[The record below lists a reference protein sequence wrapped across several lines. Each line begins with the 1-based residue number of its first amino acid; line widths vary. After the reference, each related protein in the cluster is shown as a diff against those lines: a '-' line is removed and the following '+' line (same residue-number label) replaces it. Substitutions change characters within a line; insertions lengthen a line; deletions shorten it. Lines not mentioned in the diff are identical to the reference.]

1 MLFQH
6 VSEFS
11 GFACFQTL
19 GSEKDGG
26 GKEALRLSGAVL
38 SLRVDHVV
46 TLGEE
51 SETRSHNVTKSHH
64 FRLTVG
70 RGRMGVQ

>member
-1 MLFQH
+1 MFQH

-19 GSEKDGG
+19 GSEKDRG
-26 GKEALRLSGAVL
+26 GKEALRVSDAVF

-46 TLGEE
+46 TLG
-51 SETRSHNVTKSHH
+51 
-64 FRLTVG
+64 
-70 RGRMGVQ
+70 

>member
-1 MLFQH
+1 M
-6 VSEFS
+6 SEFS

-26 GKEALRLSGAVL
+26 GKEALKLSGAVL
-38 SLRVDHVV
+38 SLRIDHVV

-51 SETRSHNVTKSHH
+51 SETRSHDVT
-64 FRLTVG
+64 
-70 RGRMGVQ
+70 